1 MVLRGAGPVGTR
13 CVGRG
18 IMSGKSLPMALRD
31 HRWLAA
37 PLAASLAVCAAQDA
51 GQPPPRDRGLAAI
64 AGSRST
70 NADGFR
76 ILVERSGRTQS
87 MVVPRDPGRQPV
99 ELPETI
105 VGKIPAD
112 LAGRLYADLDA
123 AWPLS
128 SLPKQHCLKSAS
140 FGVSLTISFDN
151 QKTPDLSCGGGK
163 NPRLQALVE
172 DARQIVSA
180 SRNQPPGGR

>member
-1 MVLRGAGPVGTR
+1 
-13 CVGRG
+13 
-18 IMSGKSLPMALRD
+18 MALRD

-37 PLAASLAVCAAQDA
+37 PLAASLAACAAQDA

-64 AGSRST
+64 VGSAST
-70 NADGFR
+70 NANGFR

-87 MVVPRDPGRQPV
+87 IVVPSDPGRQPV

-105 VGKIPAD
+105 VGRIPAD

-123 AWPLS
+123 AWPLA
-128 SLPKQHCLKSAS
+128 SLPHQHCPKSAS
-140 FGVSLTISFDN
+140 FGASLTITFDY

-163 NPRLQALVE
+163 NRKLQALAE

-180 SRNQPPGGR
+180 SRNASRNQPPGGR